1 MTSTC
6 NLNLYITDLL
16 LRDTFLVSFKYR
28 FDYFISF
35 LYFFILWNLYAYLK
49 LTWLFLYLGSLL

>member
-6 NLNLYITDLL
+6 ILNLYITDLL
-16 LRDTFLVSFKYR
+16 LRDTLSVSFKYR

-35 LYFFILWNLYAYLK
+35 LYFFIL
-49 LTWLFLYLGSLL
+49 